1 MINKVAVD
9 PAGTITTAD
18 ELNAKTESKFTVRF
32 ISPLKSLTATGGNLD
47 KNNTTIDQTLDIMKS
62 VVVKDKK
69 DVVLYDLKTFKQIVV
84 DVDGTKADAGTVYAI
99 SAPKFEWADEASEAF
114 EQDMLKRGGKCS
126 IDETTGVI
134 TFHATGEV
142 GAVNLKVKVS
152 MDCPWRKLETIV
164 TVAVK

>member
-1 MINKVAVD
+1 M
-9 PAGTITTAD
+9 
-18 ELNAKTESKFTVRF
+18 
-32 ISPLKSLTATGGNLD
+32 
-47 KNNTTIDQTLDIMKS
+47 
-62 VVVKDKK
+62 KDKK

-84 DVDGTKADAGTVYAI
+84 DADGTKADAGTVYAI

-114 EQDMLKRGGKCS
+114 EQDMLKRVGKCS